1 MNILEFAAATFSP
14 QLPDGRFVFRPWG
27 ARGPC
32 YLLSARQRTVR
43 GGMQLAFYALAA
55 AALFFVPIVTA
66 AMNNLIVFAVVF
78 MLSNYVLYWLFSI
91 GLPKI
96 ENPSP
101 MTAEQRRTVMTAYS
115 KSLGRP
121 VLWVLLTISCLFVL
135 AGGAIAVLTDEWW
148 VGLLSM
154 GFFGTCAAM
163 FAWQLLLVAKKS
175 KT

>member
-66 AMNNLIVFAVVF
+66 AMNNLIVFAVAF

>member
-27 ARGPC
+27 PRGPC

-43 GGMQLAFYALAA
+43 GGMQLALYALTT

-66 AMNNLIVFAVVF
+66 AMNNLIVFAVAF

-96 ENPSP
+96 ENPPP

-115 KSLGRP
+115 RSLGRP
-121 VLWVLLTISCLFVL
+121 VLWVFLILSGLFVL
-135 AGGAIAVLTDEWW
+135 TGWRRHGCVDRP
-148 VGLLSM
+148 M
-154 GFFGTCAAM
+154 GDWPDKHGTLRHGCSNVCVAT
-163 FAWQLLLVAKKS
+163 FARGEKE
-175 KT
+175 

>member
-1 MNILEFAAATFSP
+1 MNILEFSAATFSS

-43 GGMQLAFYALAA
+43 GGIQFAFYALAA
-55 AALFFVPIVTA
+55 AGLFYEPAITF
-66 AMNNLIVFAVVF
+66 AMNNLIVVAVAFIV
-78 MLSNYVLYWLFSI
+78 SNYALYWLFSI

-96 ENPSP
+96 ENPPP
-101 MTAEQRRTVMTAYS
+101 MTPEQRRTVLTAYS
-115 KSLGRP
+115 RSLGRP
-121 VLWVLLTISCLFVL
+121 VLWVFLTISCLFVL
-135 AGGAIAVLTDEWW
+135 AGGAVAVLIDEWL
-148 VGLLSM
+148 VGLLAM
-154 GFFGTCAAM
+154 GLFGTFAAM

>member
-55 AALFFVPIVTA
+55 AGLFYEPVVTA
-66 AMNNLIVFAVVF
+66 AMNNLIVFAVAFV
-78 MLSNYVLYWLFSI
+78 LTNYALYWLFSI

-96 ENPSP
+96 ENPPP

-121 VLWVLLTISCLFVL
+121 VLWVLLTISCLFML

>member
-27 ARGPC
+27 PRGPC
-32 YLLSARQRTVR
+32 YLLSARQRAVR
-43 GGMQLAFYALAA
+43 GGMQLALYALAA
-55 AALFFVPIVTA
+55 AALFFVPVVTA

-78 MLSNYVLYWLFSI
+78 MLSNYALYWLFSI

-96 ENPSP
+96 DNPPP
-101 MTAEQRRTVMTAYS
+101 MTPEQRRTVMTAYS

-121 VLWVLLTISCLFVL
+121 VLWIFLTISCFFVL
-135 AGGAIAVLTDEWW
+135 VGGAMAVLIDEWL
-148 VGLLSM
+148 VGLLVM

>member
-66 AMNNLIVFAVVF
+66 AMNNLIVFGVVF
-78 MLSNYVLYWLFSI
+78 MLSNYVLYGLFSI

-96 ENPSP
+96 ENPPP
-101 MTAEQRRTVMTAYS
+101 MTPEQRRTLMTAYS

-121 VLWVLLTISCLFVL
+121 VLWVFLTISCLFVL

-154 GFFGTCAAM
+154 GFFATCAAM

>member
-27 ARGPC
+27 PRGPC
-32 YLLSARQRTVR
+32 YLLSARQRAVR
-43 GGMQLAFYALAA
+43 GGMQLALYALAA
-55 AALFFVPIVTA
+55 AALFFVPVVTA

-78 MLSNYVLYWLFSI
+78 ILSNYALYWLFSI

-96 ENPSP
+96 DNPPP
-101 MTAEQRRTVMTAYS
+101 MTPEQRRTVMTAYS

-121 VLWVLLTISCLFVL
+121 VLWIFLTISCFFVL
-135 AGGAIAVLTDEWW
+135 VGGAMAVLIDERL
-148 VGLLSM
+148 VGLLIM

>member
-1 MNILEFAAATFSP
+1 MNILEFAASTFSP

-27 ARGPC
+27 PRGPC

-43 GGMQLAFYALAA
+43 GAMQLALYALAT

-78 MLSNYVLYWLFSI
+78 MLSNYALYWLFSI
-91 GLPKI
+91 GLQKI
-96 ENPSP
+96 DNPPP

-121 VLWVLLTISCLFVL
+121 VLWVFLTISCLFVL

-148 VGLLSM
+148 VGLLVM
-154 GFFGTCAAM
+154 GFFGTCGAM

>member
-96 ENPSP
+96 ENPPP

>member
-115 KSLGRP
+115 RSLGRP
-121 VLWVLLTISCLFVL
+121 VLWVFLTISCLFVL

-148 VGLLSM
+148 VGLLAM

>member
-1 MNILEFAAATFSP
+1 
-14 QLPDGRFVFRPWG
+14 
-27 ARGPC
+27 
-32 YLLSARQRTVR
+32 
-43 GGMQLAFYALAA
+43 MQLAFYALAA